1 MSKALESTYICLLLI
16 FTLTMNVLLLTFLKK
31 RYSYINISILFNASI
46 SVCEILQ
53 VTLGYVPDLL
63 AQLDFIKV
71 TVSGNGSWVCIG
83 SSLLTFI
90 FAVVVLMHFL
100 VLSVSRIV
108 AIKYPVFYVATFSKK
123 KLSIILLILCYI
135 YGIIWPVFPLFKWS
149 KYAKDIDEKRCSL
162 DWRLEQKNS
171 FSYIICVILFA
182 FILPFVT
189 IFILLFC
196 KKYATIVNQSS
207 PSRRRHS
214 SIEYQKK
221 IKGLEK
227 KYFNMCAA
235 STILYT
241 LAWSPYAVVGF
252 LSVFN
257 IIIPPMVST
266 SAALF
271 AKLSAL
277 INPFVNVWFN
287 LEFRNF
293 IFNLKSIRFF
303 KINLCIKV
311 DPQESMTSSKVQC
324 TNV

>member
-1 MSKALESTYICLLLI
+1 
-16 FTLTMNVLLLTFLKK
+16 
-31 RYSYINISILFNASI
+31 
-46 SVCEILQ
+46 
-53 VTLGYVPDLL
+53 
-63 AQLDFIKV
+63 
-71 TVSGNGSWVCIG
+71 
-83 SSLLTFI
+83 
-90 FAVVVLMHFL
+90 MHFL

-108 AIKYPVFYVATFSKK
+108 AIKYPVFYVGTFSKK
-123 KLSIILLILCYI
+123 KLAIFLMILCYI

-196 KKYATIVNQSS
+196 KKYAALANQN
-207 PSRRRHS
+207 SRCRKRHS
-214 SIEYQKK
+214 SIEYQEK

-227 KYFNMCAA
+227 KHFNMCAA

-241 LAWSPYAVVGF
+241 LAWSPYAIVGF

-257 IIIPPMVST
+257 SNIPPTIST

-277 INPFVNVWFN
+277 INPIVNVWYN

-293 IFNLKSIRFF
+293 LFNLKSIRFF
-303 KINLCIKV
+303 EKNFCRKV
-311 DPQESMTSSKVQC
+311 ESQESMTSSKFQPQNIYNVDETGLTTVQKPVKVIAKKGDKQVGRITSAERGTLVTVC
-324 TNV
+324 CAVNAIGNSIPPFFIFPRVHFKGSMINGGPPGCVGVANPSCWMNVATFLE

>member
-1 MSKALESTYICLLLI
+1 
-16 FTLTMNVLLLTFLKK
+16 MNILLLTFLKK

-46 SVCEILQ
+46 SICEILQ
-53 VTLGYVPDLL
+53 VTLGYIPDLL
-63 AQLDFIKV
+63 TQLDVIKV
-71 TVSGNGSWVCIG
+71 TTSGNGSWICIG

-90 FAVVVLMHFL
+90 FAVIVLMHFL

-108 AIKYPVFYVATFSKK
+108 AIKYPVFYVGTFSKK
-123 KLSIILLILCYI
+123 KLAIFLMILCYI

-196 KKYATIVNQSS
+196 KKYAALANQN
-207 PSRRRHS
+207 SRCRKRHS
-214 SIEYQKK
+214 SIEYQEK

-227 KYFNMCAA
+227 KHFNMCAA

-241 LAWSPYAVVGF
+241 LAWSPYAIVGF

-257 IIIPPMVST
+257 SNIPPTIST

-277 INPFVNVWFN
+277 INPIVNVWYN

-293 IFNLKSIRFF
+293 LFNLKSIRFF
-303 KINLCIKV
+303 EKNFCRKV
-311 DPQESMTSSKVQC
+311 ESQESMTSSKVQC

>member
-1 MSKALESTYICLLLI
+1 MSKALESTFICLVLI
-16 FTLTMNVLLLTFLKK
+16 FTLTMNILLLSFLKK

-71 TVSGNGSWVCIG
+71 KTSGNGSWICIG

-90 FAVVVLMHFL
+90 FAVIVLMHFL

-108 AIKYPVFYVATFSKK
+108 AIKYPIFYVATFSKK

-162 DWRLEQKNS
+162 DWRLERHDS
-171 FSYIICVILFA
+171 FSYIICIILFA
-182 FILPFVT
+182 FVLPFVS
-189 IFILLFC
+189 ILILLFC
-196 KKYATIVNQSS
+196 KKYTTLANQSS
-207 PSRRRHS
+207 SRRRRHS
-214 SIEYQKK
+214 SVEYQKK
-221 IKGLEK
+221 IKELEI

-252 LSVFN
+252 LSVFK
-257 IIIPPMVST
+257 ITIPPMVST

-271 AKLSAL
+271 AKLSAS
-277 INPFVNVWFN
+277 INPIVNFWYN
-287 LEFRNF
+287 WEFRKF
-293 IFNLKSIRFF
+293 LFNLKSIRFLKKYF
-303 KINLCIKV
+303 CIKA
-311 DPQESMTSSKVQC
+311 DRQESLTSSRIQC

>member
-1 MSKALESTYICLLLI
+1 MSKALESTFICLVLI
-16 FTLTMNVLLLTFLKK
+16 FTLTMNTLLLTFLKK
-31 RYSYINISILFNASI
+31 RYSYINISNLFNASI

-71 TVSGNGSWVCIG
+71 TTSGNGSWICIG

-108 AIKYPVFYVATFSKK
+108 AIKYPVFYVTTFSKK

-162 DWRLEQKNS
+162 DWRLEQKDS
-171 FSYIICVILFA
+171 FSYIICVILFV
-182 FILPFVT
+182 FILPF
-189 IFILLFC
+189 ISILTLLLC
-196 KKYATIVNQSS
+196 KKYATLANQNSS
-207 PSRRRHS
+207 RRRRHS
-214 SIEYQKK
+214 SVEYQKK
-221 IKGLEK
+221 IKELEI

-257 IIIPPMVST
+257 SSIPPMVST

-271 AKLSAL
+271 AKLSAS
-277 INPFVNVWFN
+277 INPIVNVWYN
-287 LEFRNF
+287 REFRTF
-293 IFNLKSIRFF
+293 LFNLKSNWFLK
-303 KINLCIKV
+303 KIFCIKA
-311 DPQESMTSSKVQC
+311 DRQKLLTFSRIQC
-324 TNV
+324 TKL

>member
-1 MSKALESTYICLLLI
+1 MSKALEATYICLVLI

-31 RYSYINISILFNASI
+31 RYSYMNISILFNASI

-53 VTLGYVPDLL
+53 VTLGYIPDLL
-63 AQLDFIKV
+63 TQLDVIKV
-71 TVSGNGSWVCIG
+71 TTSGNGSWVCIG

-108 AIKYPVFYVATFSKK
+108 AIKYPVFYIATFSKK
-123 KLSIILLILCYI
+123 KLAILLMILCYV

-149 KYAKDIDEKRCSL
+149 KYAKDIDGKRCSL

-182 FILPFVT
+182 FILPFFT
-189 IFILLFC
+189 IFILLYC
-196 KKYATIVNQSS
+196 KKYATIVNQNSS
-207 PSRRRHS
+207 SRKRHS
-214 SIEYQKK
+214 LIEYQEK

-227 KYFNMCAA
+227 KYFNMCAT
-235 STILYT
+235 SSILYT
-241 LAWSPYAVVGF
+241 LAWSPYAIVGF

-257 IIIPPMVST
+257 STIPPMVST

-277 INPFVNVWFN
+277 INPIVNVWYN
-287 LEFRNF
+287 WQFRKF
-293 IFNLKSIRFF
+293 LFNLKSIRFF
-303 KINLCIKV
+303 EENLFRKAEK
-311 DPQESMTSSKVQC
+311 QESMTSSKVQC